1 MTAMEIAHI
10 TVNGIEIT
18 QAQIDE
24 ECSNHSA
31 EKSRAARRSAIRSLV
46 VRELL
51 LQEAVKRGLC
61 DRDGAINQPDETVER
76 LLASEIEV
84 SAPDESDCKSYFK
97 NNRESFST
105 APLYEA
111 SHIFFPAPPG
121 EHAERE
127 DIRAKAVGAL
137 GRIKENS
144 DCFDD
149 IARSESACS
158 SAIKGGYLGQL
169 TKGQTV
175 PAFEAA
181 LMTMN
186 EGDISTQPVETE
198 VGFHIIR
205 VDERIDGEDL
215 PFDMV
220 KSWISQT
227 LTEQRW
233 KEAVGRY
240 VSGLAGQARV
250 EGFDVNILQS

>member
-1 MTAMEIAHI
+1 MIAMEAAHV

-24 ECSNHSA
+24 EHSNQLA
-31 EKSRAARRSAIRSLV
+31 EKPQDARQSAIRSLV
-46 VRELL
+46 IRELL

-61 DRDGAINQPDETVER
+61 DRDGALNQPDEAVER
-76 LLASEIEV
+76 LLALEIKV
-84 SAPDESDCKSYFK
+84 SAPDEASCERYFED
-97 NNRESFST
+97 NRESFST

-121 EHAERE
+121 ENAERGK
-127 DIRAKAVGAL
+127 IREKAVGAL
-137 GRIKENS
+137 ERIKENS

-169 TKGQTV
+169 TKGQMV

-181 LMTMN
+181 LMTMGK
-186 EGDISTQPVETE
+186 GDISTQPVETE

-205 VDERIDGEDL
+205 VDERIEGEDL

-220 KSWISQT
+220 KSWISQY
-227 LTEQRW
+227 LAGQRW
-233 KEAVGRY
+233 QKAVDRY
-240 VSGLAGQARV
+240 VGGLAGQAQV
-250 EGFDVNILQS
+250 DGFDVNILQH

>member
-1 MTAMEIAHI
+1 MGAMETAHI

-24 ECSNHSA
+24 ERSNHSTEEPDA
-31 EKSRAARRSAIRSLV
+31 VRQAAIRALV
-46 VRELL
+46 IRELL
-51 LQEAVKRGLC
+51 MQEAVKQGLC

-76 LLASEIEV
+76 LLASEITV
-84 SAPDESDCKSYFK
+84 AAPDEADCKAYFK
-97 NNRESFST
+97 KNRENFST

-111 SHIFFPAPPG
+111 SHIFFPAPLG
-121 EHAERE
+121 DHAARE
-127 DIRAKAVGAL
+127 EIRGKAVAAL
-137 GRIKENS
+137 ARIKEAP

-158 SAIKGGYLGQL
+158 SAKKGGYLGQL

-181 LMTMN
+181 LMTMK
-186 EGDISTQPVETE
+186 EGDISMQPVETE

-205 VDERIDGEDL
+205 VDERIEGEDL

-220 KSWISQT
+220 KSWITQT

-233 KEAVGRY
+233 NKAVGHY
-240 VSGLAGQARV
+240 VGDLAGRAQV
-250 EGFDVNILQS
+250 DGFDVKILQG